1 METDQE
7 KRDRKV
13 RTEFYNNWAAGEHHN
28 HGKQQDI
35 ETFEIQDNKNLS
47 SGQDKGSTNDKK
59 NLLK

>member
-47 SGQDKGSTNDKK
+47 SEQVLDVFYDYFKRIP
-59 NLLK
+59 